1 MNGVTAPVR
10 PARLHGLDALRGI
23 AALCVVLLHAHVLMP
38 EIPDL
43 MNRGY
48 LAVDFFFVLSGYVM
62 ARTYEPRLAA
72 GYRATAFFLARYR
85 RLWPTMAI
93 GGLLF
98 LPFLQEG
105 TRGENIHLW
114 PVIFVNFV
122 LAPSLGSKNLFPL
135 NVPGWS
141 IFFELVGNWVHG
153 VLLWRLREQ
162 GLVMVCLICLA
173 GLALAGRIYG
183 NLDIGSDQGELPVGL
198 LRMGFTYTLG
208 VLLWRCWGE
217 RQIHSLFGYAA
228 LLVLPT
234 YFSLPIGVDTSAWR
248 LDLLFV
254 AVITPL
260 VLIGGLALRRGEGL
274 ARAAGEISFPL
285 YAVHYPMLYWSRA
298 LGLGPYVAIVAAI
311 VLAALIATGHT
322 AWQRRRKMRLS
333 TA

>member
-1 MNGVTAPVR
+1 MTAR
-10 PARLHGLDALRGI
+10 ATPARLFGLDALRGI

-62 ARTYEPRLAA
+62 ARTYEPRLAQ
-72 GYRATAFFLARYR
+72 GFRATAFFLARYR

-98 LPFLQEG
+98 LPFLGEG
-105 TRGENIHLW
+105 TRGEDIHLL
-114 PVIFVNFV
+114 PVIVVNFL
-122 LAPSLGSKNLFPL
+122 LAPSLSSKNLFPL

-141 IFFELVGNWVHG
+141 IFFELVANCVHG
-153 VLLWRLREQ
+153 VLLWRLREH
-162 GLVMVCLICLA
+162 GLAIVCLVALA
-173 GLALAGRIYG
+173 GLGMAGRIYG
-183 NLDIGSDQGELPVGL
+183 NLDVGSNQGELSLGL
-198 LRMGFTYTLG
+198 LRVCFTYTLG

-217 RQIHSLFGYAA
+217 RTLHPAFAYAA
-228 LLVLPT
+228 LLAMPVW
-234 YFSLPIGVDTSAWR
+234 FSLPFGLDTSAWR

-254 AVITPL
+254 AVISPL
-260 VLIGGLALRRGEGL
+260 VLIGGLALRHGEAL

-285 YAVHYPMLYWSRA
+285 YAVHYPMLYWCRA
-298 LGLGPYVAIVAAI
+298 LNLGPYVAIVAA
-311 VLAALIATGHT
+311 VVAAALIALAQNTWT
-322 AWQRRRKMRLS
+322 RRRRFRLA